1 MWWSNVTIEQ
11 IMFHTIMCVY
21 KAAEHGRTTTTISKT
36 FNLLTTYF
44 HVTYWGRDKMTNS
57 L

>member
-1 MWWSNVTIEQ
+1 MWWSNVTIKQ

-21 KAAEHGRTTTTISKT
+21 KAVEHGRTTTISKKLIL
-36 FNLLTTYF
+36 FTTYTL
-44 HVTYWGRDKMTNS
+44 VTYQGRDKMANS